1 MININLTNTDV
12 YGYKVGI
19 FDTLRQ
25 ATRNVL
31 AVSIQHP
38 FTSKKPGGID
48 FESIS

>member
-1 MININLTNTDV
+1 MININLKISNV

-25 ATRNVL
+25 AAGNAL

-38 FTSKKPGGID
+38 FYIKKTGRD
-48 FESIS
+48 RF

>member
-1 MININLTNTDV
+1 MININLTNIDV

-25 ATRNVL
+25 STGNAL

-38 FTSKKPGGID
+38 FYIKKTGRD
-48 FESIS
+48 RF